1 MRILVHGG
9 SVRGRAE
16 RMTLAAAGLC
26 LRGHEVLWAGGGAPG
41 VAGCRAVGA
50 GIAPARHHVDVV
62 LGGPRPVSAAV
73 AGWMARARCL
83 VLALDGAALRRW
95 GPAAQLAWGS
105 LHAWGI
111 VEEAEAPLVRA
122 AGGVDGERMALWP
135 PGPPPGSA
143 DASHPDTEARERL
156 CERALARQRGGA
168 VRAAVFLDR
177 DGTIVVERGYLS
189 GAEEIE
195 LLPGAAEG
203 LQELQAAFAPPRRRA
218 TRRRP
223 AAKRAASPRRAK
235 PKAAAATPTVETR
248 PTVSEA
254 PPPAPAKG
262 RRRPRVKAEA

>member
-105 LHAWGI
+105 LRAWGI
-111 VEEAEAPLVRA
+111 VEGAEAPLVRA

-143 DASHPDTEARERL
+143 DASHPDTEALERL

-168 VRAAVFLDR
+168 P
-177 DGTIVVERGYLS
+177 RGALG
-189 GAEEIE
+189 GA
-195 LLPGAAEG
+195 GCAG
-203 LQELQAAFAPPRRRA
+203 GGGD
-218 TRRRP
+218 
-223 AAKRAASPRRAK
+223 
-235 PKAAAATPTVETR
+235 
-248 PTVSEA
+248 
-254 PPPAPAKG
+254 G
-262 RRRPRVKAEA
+262 RRGPKRVRCARGARWGG